1 VSRLSNISFSLF
13 HFCTYNNKR
22 RFKLLPL
29 KNKKNGIFGKC
40 ANIQISFKVEWPK
53 KRVSKWRIVKMH
65 YRIVDWNANL
75 LFFSEKKV
83 EKKQKSNESLRGR
96 MQGMTTWSF
105 STVTKIAFNT
115 FFSKRF
121 NWIVKIPKNGTQIHT
136 NWTKNFSLNEI
147 VIKPNIPFYQLFN
160 KVI

>member
-1 VSRLSNISFSLF
+1 MSRLSNISFSLF
-13 HFCTYNNKR
+13 HFCTYKR

-75 LFFSEKKV
+75 LFFSEKKSWKNWKAMKV
-83 EKKQKSNESLRGR
+83 CEEECKVWRPDLFQRLQKLH
-96 MQGMTTWSF
+96 F
-105 STVTKIAFNT
+105 I
-115 FFSKRF
+115 FFF
-121 NWIVKIPKNGTQIHT
+121 LNGLIELWKFQKMELKFTQIERKT
-136 NWTKNFSLNEI
+136 FL
-147 VIKPNIPFYQLFN
+147 
-160 KVI
+160 

>member
-13 HFCTYNNKR
+13 HFCTYKR

-53 KRVSKWRIVKMH
+53 KKSFKMEICEDALSHRWLKCKFVIFFWKKKLKKNWKAMKVCEEECKVWRP
-65 YRIVDWNANL
+65 D
-75 LFFSEKKV
+75 LFQRL
-83 EKKQKSNESLRGR
+83 QKLH
-96 MQGMTTWSF
+96 F
-105 STVTKIAFNT
+105 IF